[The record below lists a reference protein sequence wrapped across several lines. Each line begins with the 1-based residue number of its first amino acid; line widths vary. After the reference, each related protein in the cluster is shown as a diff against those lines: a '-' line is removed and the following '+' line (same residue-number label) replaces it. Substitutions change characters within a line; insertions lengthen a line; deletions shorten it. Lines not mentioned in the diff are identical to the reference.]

1 MIASMLRRLVLL
13 LLFMVLPLQAF
24 ASVHLALTAVRQ
36 HALVAPAASSQPHA
50 HDSHHV
56 SPDRHLADHHH
67 HGAGSSQA
75 CTGCDICM
83 PPLAFSLSW
92 PVDVMAAVVAAAPD
106 VSYRGIL
113 PPSFE
118 RPPKRLA

>member
-36 HALVAPAASSQPHA
+36 HTLVSPAASSELHA
-50 HDSHHV
+50 HDTHHT
-56 SPDRHLADHHH
+56 SPDRHLSGHHH
-67 HGAGSSQA
+67 HGAGASPA

-106 VSYRGIL
+106 VPYRGIL
-113 PPSFE
+113 PSSFD